1 MAVRQKQNKKI
12 FIETEYD
19 NIVVVNPNEV
29 YNSEG
34 RNEERLVDHEDLVYY
49 ANLETFII
57 PRTKLA
63 IGQSFTDPV
72 FNTTTIANLFLSLIH
87 I

>member
-1 MAVRQKQNKKI
+1 MAARLKQNKKI

-29 YNSEG
+29 YDNLGNREA
-34 RNEERLVDHEDLVYY
+34 RFVDQEDLVYY

-63 IGQSFTDPV
+63 VGESFDVQSTA
-72 FNTTTIANLFLSLIH
+72 IATLFQ
-87 I
+87 

>member
-1 MAVRQKQNKKI
+1 MAARLKQNKKI

-29 YNSEG
+29 YDNLGNRES
-34 RNEERLVDHEDLVYY
+34 RLVDHEDLVYY

-57 PRTKLA
+57 PRTKFFIYISIYWSTRL
-63 IGQSFTDPV
+63 V
-72 FNTTTIANLFLSLIH
+72 LE
-87 I
+87 

>member
-1 MAVRQKQNKKI
+1 MAARLKQNKKI

-29 YNSEG
+29 YDSLGNREA
-34 RNEERLVDHEDLVYY
+34 RFVDQEDLVYY

-63 IGQSFTDPV
+63 VGESFDVQSTAIPR
-72 FNTTTIANLFLSLIH
+72 TR
-87 I
+87 